1 MDKTISYLNII
12 LLYFFIQAPKFS
24 PVTAMCK
31 FPILRHLLE
40 TCLQEVP
47 IRRALQFQDSQFED
61 SQETL
66 ALGGYEEIDEKDM
79 VMEEYPEPEY
89 PFPDHGMAGKPVP
102 SPEPME
108 AACGDDTGMK
118 SEVKTP
124 AASEDAEVQPAA
136 APPPSPLATEP
147 GSEERKGSKRLNE
160 LSPDSYAKELDRRK
174 ALHRHNS
181 AVWHA
186 KFKKKGVPREAR
198 GATPE
203 EAAAAAENANAP
215 PEAEAAG
222 NAEASAE
229 AAAAAGNANAPP
241 EAEAAAGNANA
252 PAEAAAAG
260 NAEVAAAT
268 APADPADFATIE
280 EHQTLIQ
287 EAAKQIQKTKS
298 VDVCSNHFIFQ
309 ILDVH

>member
-1 MDKTISYLNII
+1 
-12 LLYFFIQAPKFS
+12 
-24 PVTAMCK
+24 
-31 FPILRHLLE
+31 
-40 TCLQEVP
+40 
-47 IRRALQFQDSQFED
+47 
-61 SQETL
+61 
-66 ALGGYEEIDEKDM
+66 
-79 VMEEYPEPEY
+79 MEEYPEPEH

-124 AASEDAEVQPAA
+124 AASEDAEVQPVLQSSEPAA

-280 EHQTLIQ
+280 EHQTLSQTNPKNKI
-287 EAAKQIQKTKS
+287 S
-298 VDVCSNHFIFQ
+298 
-309 ILDVH
+309 